1 MRYRKAIDANQKE
14 IVAALRAA
22 GWKVHD
28 THALGGGIPDLA
40 VWREGGPRVWV
51 EIKMPGEKVTEAERA
66 FFSAW
71 GAGDKLI
78 VYGAE
83 DALEKLR
90 AFDGRSNPCS
100 PRTK

>member
-1 MRYRKAIDANQKE
+1 MRYRKAIDANQSE
-14 IVAALRAA
+14 IVAALRSA

-66 FFSAW
+66 FFYEW
-71 GAGDKLI
+71 GPGAAIVVYSSEQALDKL
-78 VYGAE
+78 AE
-83 DALEKLR
+83 IER
-90 AFDGRSNPCS
+90 GQ
-100 PRTK
+100 